1 MNTKMTVLSSM
12 FGKFS
17 MYPQKKNK
25 VKHGRRGFTL
35 IELLVVIAIIAILAA
50 LLLPAL
56 AKAKVR
62 AQVITDMSNKKQLQ
76 LAWMMY
82 AGDNHDNLVLNP
94 DQSWSGGS
102 TYPWVMSQMDWSTN
116 PNNTNLLY
124 FGVGATPAILKMI
137 PLATYC
143 ASQPNIFTS
152 PGDVYFTSAQRTTFK
167 GWTGHGRCRSVAMNA
182 AVGPGGTVAGSGLK
196 PAASLAP
203 YLPNPFFYATKMS
216 QLNHPGPSRSWVFIN
231 EHPDSID
238 DGIIYVPANATSGT
252 GMLVEVPSSY
262 LGGACGLS
270 FADGHAEVHQWK
282 TSVFTAPVTYAR
294 YPVNPGLSV
303 TANPDLAWLAG
314 GVPSAP

>member
-1 MNTKMTVLSSM
+1 M

-25 VKHGRRGFTL
+25 VKHGRGGFTL

-62 AQVITDMSNKKQLQ
+62 ALAITDMSNKKQLQ
-76 LAWMMY
+76 FAWTMY
-82 AGDNHDNLVLNP
+82 GGDNHDNLVLNP
-94 DQSWSGGS
+94 DQSLPVGS
-102 TYPWVMSQMDWSTN
+102 TYPWAIGQMDWTTGQE
-116 PNNTNLLY
+116 NTNTVYL
-124 FGVGATPAILKMI
+124 VGSTGKIQGG
-137 PLATYC
+137 LAPYC
-143 ASQPNIFTS
+143 GGQPNIFTS
-152 PGDVYFTSAQRTTFK
+152 PGDVYLTPAQRLNFR
-167 GWTGHGRCRSVAMNA
+167 GWTRRGRARSVAMNA

-196 PAASLAP
+196 PAASLASS
-203 YLPNPFFYATKMS
+203 LPNPFFYATKMS

-238 DGIIYVPANATSGT
+238 DCIIYVPANATSGT
-252 GMLVEVPSSY
+252 GKLIEVPSSY

-282 TSVFTAPVTYAR
+282 TSVFTAPVAYVNP
-294 YPVNPGLSV
+294 YPPNPGLSI
-303 TANPDLAWLAG
+303 TGNPDLAWLAQ